1 MTKME
6 SDKDQ
11 IRKRVACASR
21 AEVEELKGRAVAVLE
36 RVCCSSKH
44 RLRSKVEDIEAA
56 VAIETIAQIEAA
68 ERGGGSWFVAKRRL
82 QLNMKYF
89 R

>member
-1 MTKME
+1 MGT
-6 SDKDQ
+6 DKDQ
-11 IRKRVACASR
+11 FRKRVSCASR
-21 AEVEELKGRAVAVLE
+21 AEIEELKRRAVAVLE
-36 RVCCSSKH
+36 RVRSSSKH
-44 RLRSKVEDIEAA
+44 RLRSKVEDIETA

-68 ERGGGSWFVAKRRL
+68 ERGAGRWFVAKRRL